1 MTVVETPGLTW
12 TDDVDCRRGAQSAQ
26 SDGENLNIL
35 DESPHGVS
43 MVSLLPG
50 AIDFTSLKVNKC
62 WTRWLLVNWFL
73 LQLSHLG
80 TTVLHMDTSTHQT
93 ALLKLKLEESNGTIS
108 WSSPTNPSITFEKT
122 KEISPGLKLKY
133 ATSCRENITYLDEGF
148 IDLTTLKTVEL
159 GSVDMTTVPKQTLAE
174 ISSCFQTAQTQL
186 TLTFGS
192 SLQINKQAVFVC
204 PASVGQVWARL
215 LTDIKTQM
223 IADCPKLRWLKEQ
236 YLNLYYQDEI
246 CMGPLAA
253 DAIKVF
259 GGRSWTLE
267 GRDASKGSARKP
279 SNIGIGTRMKKKSYG
294 NIHSL
299 KDRAYHEVTMSPTS
313 SPTLQRRSLAVPP
326 TFPLRPLMSR
336 WVEIFRVKLLASCN
350 VITIQSIELLRVRV
364 SASLQVFFCNCV
376 VGQEILVFIG
386 TLISTQWLLQRTNTR
401 GGFQYQSSRVRL
413 DNTRQ

>member
-1 MTVVETPGLTW
+1 M
-12 TDDVDCRRGAQSAQ
+12 
-26 SDGENLNIL
+26 
-35 DESPHGVS
+35 
-43 MVSLLPG
+43 
-50 AIDFTSLKVNKC
+50 F
-62 WTRWLLVNWFL
+62 
-73 LQLSHLG
+73 QLSHLG

-93 ALLKLKLEESNGTIS
+93 ALLTLKLEESNGTIS
-108 WSSPTNPSITFEKT
+108 WSSPTNNPSITFEKT

-133 ATSCRENITYLDEGF
+133 ATTCRENITYLDEGF
-148 IDLTTLKTVEL
+148 IDLTTLKTIEL
-159 GSVDMTTVPKQTLAE
+159 GSLDMMTVPKQTLAE
-174 ISSCFQTAQTQL
+174 ISSCFPHSHAPHRPHTQL

-204 PASVGQVWARL
+204 PASVGRIWATL

-223 IADCPKLRWLKEQ
+223 TADCPKLRWLKEQ

-279 SNIGIGTRMKKKSYG
+279 SNMGIGARMKKKSYG

-326 TFPLRPLMSR
+326 TFPLRPLMAR
-336 WVEIFRVKLLASCN
+336 WVLFSRVKLL
-350 VITIQSIELLRVRV
+350 
-364 SASLQVFFCNCV
+364 
-376 VGQEILVFIG
+376 
-386 TLISTQWLLQRTNTR
+386 
-401 GGFQYQSSRVRL
+401 
-413 DNTRQ
+413 